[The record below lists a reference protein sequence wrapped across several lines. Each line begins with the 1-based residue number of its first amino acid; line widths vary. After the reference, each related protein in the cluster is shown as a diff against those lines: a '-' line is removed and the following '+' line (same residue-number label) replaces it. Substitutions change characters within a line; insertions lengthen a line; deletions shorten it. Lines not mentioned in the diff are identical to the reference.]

1 MSWITYLTTEG
12 WRESVVVSS
21 LKWLESREVEYT
33 SDDFDTSSYVAKN
46 TKDYE
51 SDEHMH
57 RTMMLE

>member
-1 MSWITYLTTEG
+1 MITEG

-51 SDEHMH
+51 SDEYTHH
-57 RTMMLE
+57 TMILE